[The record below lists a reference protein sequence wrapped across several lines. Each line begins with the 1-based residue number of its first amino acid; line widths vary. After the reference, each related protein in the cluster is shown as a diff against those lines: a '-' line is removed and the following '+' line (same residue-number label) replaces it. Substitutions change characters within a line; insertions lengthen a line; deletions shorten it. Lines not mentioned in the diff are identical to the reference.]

1 MERRRIGQTDIM
13 VSPVA
18 LGCWPIAGMTS
29 PGVNDADSLATL
41 EACFELGINFLD
53 TAYSYG
59 TEGESERLIAKA
71 VGSRRDDVVIATK
84 GGLHWTGDRKSD
96 QKMVKD
102 ARPETLRR
110 ECEESLSRLNTDR
123 VDLLYLHAPDPDV
136 PIAESAGELAR
147 LLEEGKTRSVGVSN
161 VTMAQIQDFAAAC
174 PLSAYQPPYNM
185 IQRDI
190 EADILPWCREHNVS
204 VMVYWPLMK
213 GLLAGQLPRDHQFA
227 ASDSRNKYS
236 QFKGDEWEKNQTL
249 VDDLREIAASSGH
262 TVAQLVVNWT
272 IHQAGITGAL
282 CGAKR
287 ADQVRDNAGGMG
299 WQVSADQNAAITAAL
314 ARRGKPS
321 EMKAV

>member
-1 MERRRIGQTDIM
+1 MDRRRLGQTDIE

-41 EACFELGINFLD
+41 ETGLELGVNFLD

-59 TEGESERLIAKA
+59 TEGESERLIARA
-71 VGSRRDDVVIATK
+71 VRGRRDEVVIATK
-84 GGLHWTGDRKSD
+84 GGLHWTGER
-96 QKMVKD
+96 KMVKD
-102 ARPETLRR
+102 GRPETLRR
-110 ECEESLSRLNTDR
+110 ECEESLERLGTDY

-136 PIAESAGELAR
+136 PVEESAGELAR

-161 VTMAQIQDFAAAC
+161 TTLEQTEAFAAAC

-190 EADILPWCREHNVS
+190 EADLLPWCREHNVS

-213 GLLAGQLPRDHQFA
+213 GLLAGKLARDHEFA
-227 ASDSRNKYS
+227 PTDSRNKYS
-236 QFKGDEWEKNQTL
+236 QFKGEEWEKNQTL
-249 VDDLREIAASSGH
+249 VDSLREIAAMSGH

-272 IHQAGITGAL
+272 THQPGITGAL

-287 ADQVRDNAGGMG
+287 AEQIRDNAGAMG
-299 WQVSADQNAAITAAL
+299 WQLSAEQASAIDAAL
-314 ARRGKPS
+314 ARRGKPA